1 MIICVQ
7 KRSHVLH
14 HVSVLSF
21 PKVPFPNVIYAY
33 TSEIHVLQI
42 GGSQELNEESLSL
55 FTLLEPKLGEVL
67 TGIHKL

>member
-1 MIICVQ
+1 MIYAWFFTLYAI
-7 KRSHVLH
+7 
-14 HVSVLSF
+14 
-21 PKVPFPNVIYAY
+21 PNVIYAN